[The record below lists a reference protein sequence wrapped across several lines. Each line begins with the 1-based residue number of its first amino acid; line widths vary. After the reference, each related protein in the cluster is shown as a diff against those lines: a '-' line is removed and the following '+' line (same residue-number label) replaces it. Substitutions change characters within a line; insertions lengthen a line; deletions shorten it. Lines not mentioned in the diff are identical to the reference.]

1 MDLREKNILI
11 VGTGISGISAARLVA
26 RVSEGR
32 AEIIFFDSN
41 KKLSVADVQ
50 KKLPDGIGAEIHT
63 GILPEEVAG
72 RTDLVILS
80 PGVPVDSE
88 WIQALRDRGIPVW
101 GEVELAYRF
110 AKGRLIAITGTNGK
124 TTTTALTGQ
133 IMQD

>member
-1 MDLREKNILI
+1 MELSNRPRRLRGNGILRKMVRETRI
-11 VGTGISGISAARLVA
+11 DPSSLVYPMFVMEGSNKKEEIPSMPGQYRYSGISAARLVA

-80 PGVPVDSE
+80 PGVPVDRKS
-88 WIQALRDRGIPVW
+88 V
-101 GEVELAYRF
+101 V
-110 AKGRLIAITGTNGK
+110 
-124 TTTTALTGQ
+124 
-133 IMQD
+133 